1 MTQFL
6 ALLDRA
12 KAWQGSSDQV
22 EIIIHAISFT
32 LGTVKCLLHCLKH
45 LTDLTWGKTGNWLY
59 WSLTHVL
66 SEKYAARWQWRW
78 AECSNAGWK
87 YTFSLHQAH
96 NLFPL
101 VSSDFYEKS
110 LKQKVSSGAIMSC
123 TNLIPY
129 YHKLSATHA

>member
-1 MTQFL
+1 MQHDGDDSEL
-6 ALLDRA
+6 NA
-12 KAWQGSSDQV
+12 Q
-22 EIIIHAISFT
+22 T
-32 LGTVKCLLHCLKH
+32 LV
-45 LTDLTWGKTGNWLY
+45 
-59 WSLTHVL
+59 
-66 SEKYAARWQWRW
+66 
-78 AECSNAGWK
+78 WK
-87 YTFSLHQAH
+87 YEFSPHLAH